1 MNIWDWLNGWRKH
14 TSVYVEQAAERRGVK
29 EIKTY
34 RNGLLLM
41 LTYKKRQIVFH
52 AVPSNKWG
60 DPPDTHIN
68 YSDYIQDKVDEVT
81 AIKWTF
87 KYDGTD

>member
-1 MNIWDWLNGWRKH
+1 MNLWNWLDGWRKH
-14 TSVYVEQAAERRGVK
+14 TSPYIEEAAQKRGVRVR
-29 EIKTY
+29 TY
-34 RNGLLLM
+34 RKGILLM
-41 LTYKKRQIVFH
+41 LEYENRQIVFH
-52 AVPSNKWG
+52 AVPCNKWG
-60 DPPDTHIN
+60 DPPDTHIS